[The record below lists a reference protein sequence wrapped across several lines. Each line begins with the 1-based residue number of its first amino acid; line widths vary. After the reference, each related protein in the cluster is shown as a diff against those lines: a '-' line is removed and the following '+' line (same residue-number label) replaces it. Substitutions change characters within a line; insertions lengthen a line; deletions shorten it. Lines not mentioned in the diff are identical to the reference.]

1 MNEPNW
7 YEIGIAALLAIFG
20 WALRR
25 FVKRMDSMVTR
36 EELDKAITQI
46 REERREQRDDR
57 VRMHAENTAA
67 LQHISERVD
76 RLVDRG

>member
-46 REERREQRDDR
+46 REER
-57 VRMHAENTAA
+57 VRMHQENTDA
-67 LQHISERVD
+67 LQYIRERVD
-76 RLVDRG
+76 ALVDRR